1 MRVPELVRRGPR
13 GWWVWVLDGDP
24 RVSRV
29 WGPLCGGPDR
39 GLGEDKTDNPRTP
52 SGTRFRALVWPPLV
66 YIPTTAQACHS
77 EASSTHCR
85 IGPAERSQ
93 AEKFL
98 SLSIFSFNK
107 IRKPGV
113 AGHACHPRTGEPGA
127 TRSPELEPSPDYNTV
142 SSRLVNYRVS
152 GCIKE

>member
-1 MRVPELVRRGPR
+1 MRAPELVLRGPR

-29 WGPLCGGPDR
+29 WGPLCDGSDR

-77 EASSTHCR
+77 EASSLHTLQDKPCR
-85 IGPAERSQ
+85 T
-93 AEKFL
+93 
-98 SLSIFSFNK
+98 LSIFSFNK

-113 AGHACHPRTGEPGA
+113 AGHACRPRTGEPGA

-142 SSRLVNYRVS
+142 SSRLVDYRVS
-152 GCIKE
+152 RCIKE